1 VSIDAPRDIT
11 ACRRFFGEPAHP
23 RQRQYEALRA
33 YFVDNRPSYEVAR
46 AFGYTP
52 GSFRVLC
59 HQFRRDPDPQFFV
72 SPPRGPQEQPRKSRA
87 HDLVV
92 SLRKQNHSVYEISQA
107 LAERGTPLS
116 PTAVREVLR
125 AEGFAP
131 LPRRGDDERLE
142 RVSPS
147 TEPVADVRAFSLVPG
162 TQFST
167 RCGGG
172 CSCSFPI
179 CCGSIWMLWR
189 RAPSCRAP
197 R

>member
-1 VSIDAPRDIT
+1 MGLGVPKDIT
-11 ACRRFFGEPAHP
+11 DIRRFFAEPSHP

-33 YFVDNRPSYEVAR
+33 FFVEGRPSHEVAR

-59 HQFRRDPDPQFFV
+59 HQFRRDPDPQFF
-72 SPPRGPQEQPRKSRA
+72 STPSHGPRAQPHKSKA

-92 SLRKQNHSVYEISQA
+92 ALRKQNHSVYEISQA
-107 LAERGTPLS
+107 LKEHGTPLS

-125 AEGFAP
+125 EEGFAP

-142 RVSPS
+142 HLGPIA
-147 TEPVADVRAFSLVPG
+147 EAVADVREFALQPG
-162 TQFST
+162 TRFTT
-167 RCGGG
+167 RCGGLFLFLPDLVRLQLER
-172 CSCSFPI
+172 SP
-179 CCGSIWMLWR
+179 
-189 RAPSCRAP
+189 RAPSCPAP